1 MEEQMFEIIQNNSNY
16 LIHVNH
22 IFMKQMKL
30 LLGGFMIGF
39 MTLYYNIFTEY
50 KSITPYLFL
59 VLLIIN
65 IKWNNPILS
74 ILTGFIIPYIFSK
87 NINPEHIC
95 IIVSIMTY
103 IILIF
108 LNYVPINKKYDRMI
122 YIFASLFLVFGIAIY
137 GITFHG
143 TIIGNFNFY
152 TFIHLYQIPYLLYWI
167 LEQRGQIIMLNNDA
181 DIKALARL
189 LYIWLVL
196 ILYWFIRCI

>member
-1 MEEQMFEIIQNNSNY
+1 MEEQLSEIRQNNSNY
-16 LIHVNH
+16 LTHVNRLF
-22 IFMKQMKL
+22 IEQLKL

-39 MTLYYNIFTEY
+39 MSSSYNIFTEY
-50 KSITPYLFL
+50 KSLTPYLFL

-74 ILTGFIIPYIFSK
+74 ILTGFIFPYIFSK
-87 NINPEHIC
+87 NIDSEHIC

-103 IILIF
+103 IILIL

-137 GITFHG
+137 SITFYG
-143 TIIGNFNFY
+143 RIIGNYNLY

-167 LEQRGQIIMLNNDA
+167 LEQRGQIIMLNNNA
-181 DIKALARL
+181 DIKQLAHL
-189 LYIWLVL
+189 LYIWLVF
-196 ILYWFIRCI
+196 ILYWFARCI

>member
-1 MEEQMFEIIQNNSNY
+1 M
-16 LIHVNH
+16 
-22 IFMKQMKL
+22 
-30 LLGGFMIGF
+30 
-39 MTLYYNIFTEY
+39 
-50 KSITPYLFL
+50 
-59 VLLIIN
+59 
-65 IKWNNPILS
+65 
-74 ILTGFIIPYIFSK
+74 
-87 NINPEHIC
+87 
-95 IIVSIMTY
+95 
-103 IILIF
+103 
-108 LNYVPINKKYDRMI
+108 NYVPINKKYDRMI